1 MHWRG
6 DCIDQCLKL
15 ARNTAF
21 WSQNCGSAS
30 PIMSKRLPKR
40 RVPDQLPL
48 DFGAARRARPA
59 CARSENAAAAISPS
73 KKADQS
79 EIPAPSTPP
88 AGQPEIHG
96 AEERQLQ
103 EGEQDSI
110 CDTSSELAHRSHVG
124 TSSESESG
132 LGFEDIGKLLGS
144 GPLNLSASEKM
155 KLIEE
160 HFVPSESFAFPKVQM
175 NLHNRSFHH
184 GWLKTYRWLVYSKSQ
199 DGGYCLPCILFS
211 PGSQTAGN
219 RGVLVRTPFKR
230 WTKVSD
236 VCRGHEQ
243 LKYHL
248 DAQVAFEAFKSNMIR
263 PEKSVASQLD
273 GQRAEQLRKNQ
284 ELIKS
289 IAKTVHFCGKQG
301 IALRGHRD
309 DSTATSSSNRGN
321 FRELLDFRAEAG
333 DEHLQ
338 DHFKSRQG
346 NAMYSQGKEMPCT
359 AARRS
364 KIN

>member
-1 MHWRG
+1 MYACRG
-6 DCIDQCLKL
+6 GSRGGSGGSIEPPNFSPIKIFRFSIFLCAGRARPVAGLASALCTVDHIDQCLKL

-40 RVPDQLPL
+40 RAPDQLPL

-59 CARSENAAAAISPS
+59 CARSENAAAAISPA

-96 AEERQLQ
+96 AEECQLQ

-160 HFVPSESFAFPKVQM
+160 YFVPSESFAFPKVQM

-184 GWLKTYRWLVYSKSQ
+184 G
-199 DGGYCLPCILFS
+199 G
-211 PGSQTAGN
+211 
-219 RGVLVRTPFKR
+219 
-230 WTKVSD
+230 
-236 VCRGHEQ
+236 
-243 LKYHL
+243 
-248 DAQVAFEAFKSNMIR
+248 
-263 PEKSVASQLD
+263 
-273 GQRAEQLRKNQ
+273 
-284 ELIKS
+284 
-289 IAKTVHFCGKQG
+289 
-301 IALRGHRD
+301 
-309 DSTATSSSNRGN
+309 
-321 FRELLDFRAEAG
+321 
-333 DEHLQ
+333 
-338 DHFKSRQG
+338 
-346 NAMYSQGKEMPCT
+346 
-359 AARRS
+359 
-364 KIN
+364 

>member
-1 MHWRG
+1 M
-6 DCIDQCLKL
+6 
-15 ARNTAF
+15 
-21 WSQNCGSAS
+21 
-30 PIMSKRLPKR
+30 
-40 RVPDQLPL
+40 

-59 CARSENAAAAISPS
+59 GARSDNAAAVISPAE
-73 KKADQS
+73 KADQS

-103 EGEQDSI
+103 EGEQDST
-110 CDTSSELAHRSHVG
+110 CDTSYELAHRSHVG

-132 LGFEDIGKLLGS
+132 LVFDDIGKLPGS

-160 HFVPSESFAFPKVQM
+160 HFVPSESFAFPKAQM

-199 DGGYCLPCILFS
+199 NGGYCLPYVLFS

-219 RGVLVRTPFKR
+219 RGVLVLTPFKR

-236 VCRGHEQ
+236 ICSGHEQ

-248 DAQVAFEAFKSNMIR
+248 DAQVAFDAFKSNMIR

-273 GQRAEQLRKNQ
+273 GQRAEQLRKNR

-289 IAKTVHFCGKQG
+289 VAKNVHFAENR
-301 IALRGHRD
+301 ALLFGVIETTAQQLPRA
-309 DSTATSSSNRGN
+309 TEATSESSWISVLR
-321 FRELLDFRAEAG
+321 LVTSMCKTTLS
-333 DEHLQ
+333 H
-338 DHFKSRQG
+338 
-346 NAMYSQGKEMPCT
+346 GKEMPCT
-359 AARRS
+359 AAR
-364 KIN
+364 